1 MQIAI
6 ISFTERGAALSKRI
20 KRKMEC
26 LPSRQITLYTKCSS
40 LGEEET
46 GLIFVEESLREWTGG
61 QFCRREALIFIGACG
76 ISVRAIAPFLQ
87 DKLKDPAVLVVDE
100 GGTYVI
106 PILSGHYG
114 GGNELAEQTAEIL
127 GASAVLTT
135 ATDVNGLF
143 AVDVFARKNGLVIGE
158 KAGIAKVSAKI
169 LREKR
174 ITLWVEGEIL
184 GTVPPEV
191 TLLAAETSLPKEEE
205 NPVAD
210 VAVSLE
216 TQGGALLWLC
226 PKAVILGMGCR
237 SGKSFEEIEAFVL
250 EKLKELHLSI
260 KGVKALAT
268 IDCKQEEPGFVR
280 FAETYGISFLTYS
293 KEYLETMEGEF
304 ASSSFVKMKVG
315 VDNVCERAAM
325 AALDGREGALALK
338 KTAKDGMT
346 LAIAIE
352 KWSVTFDET

>member
-6 ISFTERGAALSKRI
+6 ISFTKRGAALSKRI

-26 LPSRQITLYTKCSS
+26 LPSRQIALYTKCSS

-46 GLIFVEESLREWTGG
+46 GLIFVEESLREWTGR

-76 ISVRAIAPFLQ
+76 IAVRAIAPFLQ
-87 DKLKDPAVLVVDE
+87 DKLRDPAVLVVDE

-191 TLLAAETSLPKEEE
+191 TLLAEKTFLLEEKD
-205 NPVAD
+205 PAAD

-216 TQGGALLWLC
+216 NQGGALLWLC

-237 SGKSFEEIEAFVL
+237 RGKSFEEIEAFVL

-260 KGVKALAT
+260 NGVKALAT
-268 IDCKQEEPGFVR
+268 IDCKQEELGFVQ

-293 KEYLETMEGEF
+293 KEHLEAIEGDF
-304 ASSSFVKMKVG
+304 GASDFVKMKVG

-325 AALDGREGALALK
+325 AALDGRKGALVLK

-346 LAIAIE
+346 LAIALE